1 MKEFKFKREI
11 SILWYAISLLVGLL
25 LLSSLYLLRL
35 DWRYSIEGQII
46 IVTATSLFCLSS
58 ILNYLALGNFNYNIY
73 VHDTYII
80 IKEKGKDEQKL
91 NFPFTIIKKWRFL
104 QLTDGKSD
112 VTLRYNGELKQFL
125 KTLQALK

>member
-1 MKEFKFKREI
+1 MKEFKVKREI
-11 SILWYAISLLVGLL
+11 SILWYAISILGGLL
-25 LLSSLYLLRL
+25 LLTLLYCLQL

-46 IVTATSLFCLSS
+46 IVTAMSLFCLSS
-58 ILNYLALGNFNYNIY
+58 ILNYLSLGNFNYNIY
-73 VHDTYII
+73 VYDTYII

-112 VTLRYNGELKQFL
+112 VTLRYNRELKQFL
-125 KTLQALK
+125 KALQALK